1 MRLTFALVALAAL
14 AGCDSTDLARCDDAI
29 KATLKAPASY
39 HRVST
44 DGISGAFWAIE
55 YDAVNLYNAPIRAKG
70 TCYIDG
76 DKVQWL
82 ELSRSSDTPSP

>member
-1 MRLTFALVALAAL
+1 MRPAVALASLAML
-14 AGCDSTDLARCDDAI
+14 AGCDSADLAKCDDAI

-44 DGISGAFWAIE
+44 DGVSGAFWTIE